1 MHEVLTPK
9 LTREELV
16 RRLENLQARCA
27 GLVKL
32 AREGMAAQGAESK
45 VPEVL
50 TPRMVAERWAMSDK
64 GVYNLIRSGKLRAFK
79 LGGKLLRVTR
89 AAVEECERA
98 PASAP
103 AEDDPA
109 LSRDREGRGRT
120 HLDPLTRAKLRN
132 LRERFTP

>member
-1 MHEVLTPK
+1 
-9 LTREELV
+9 
-16 RRLENLQARCA
+16 
-27 GLVKL
+27 
-32 AREGMAAQGAESK
+32 MAAQGAESK

-50 TPRMVAERWAMSDK
+50 TPRTVAERWAMSDK
-64 GVYNLIRSGKLRAFK
+64 GIYHLIRTGKLRAFK
-79 LGGKLLRVTR
+79 LGGKLLRVPR

-98 PASAP
+98 QASAS

-109 LSRDREGRGRT
+109 LSRDRENGGRT